1 MPILTWMSGFEDTG
15 SACVVCGAA
24 LAADQRYCVECGERR
39 GRSDLPF
46 DPAPVVYDDPP
57 APAARGSRWQT
68 SSGGALI
75 GGIGVLLLALGVGV
89 LIGKAGNA
97 SATKSP
103 PVQVVTVAG
112 GGAPA
117 AAAAAAPTASGA
129 TGAAGATATPA
140 TAGTAGASSGGS
152 AAHASSVSTTTTST
166 ATIKAE
172 TTRPLTGPNRPG
184 YHNGKFTGNFFGP

>member
-1 MPILTWMSGFEDTG
+1 MSGFEDTG
-15 SACVVCGAA
+15 SACAACGAA

-39 GRSDLPF
+39 GRSELPF

-57 APAARGSRWQT
+57 APASRGSRWQM

-103 PVQVVTVAG
+103 PVQVVTVASG
-112 GGAPA
+112 GAAPA
-117 AAAAAAPTASGA
+117 AAAGTPSGTTGAAVAPSAAAGAAAGAGAASGA
-129 TGAAGATATPA
+129 AASP
-140 TAGTAGASSGGS
+140 
-152 AAHASSVSTTTTST
+152 AHASNVSSSTTSTST
-166 ATIKAE
+166 ATVRAE